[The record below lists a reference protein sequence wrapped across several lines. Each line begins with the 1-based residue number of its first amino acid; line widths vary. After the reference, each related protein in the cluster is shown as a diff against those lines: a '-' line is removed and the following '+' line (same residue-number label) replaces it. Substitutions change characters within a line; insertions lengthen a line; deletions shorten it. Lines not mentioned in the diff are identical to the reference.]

1 MKGKR
6 ILTLFASICIAL
18 VFIAGNVNADPPEF
32 QVPSVYPTIQAGINA
47 AEAAGGGIVRV
58 APGTYNV
65 ASGEMFP
72 IIMKDGVQLIG
83 EGVCIIDAGEAGS
96 VFLCNNVGS
105 SAKIEG
111 FEITNGDASWG
122 GAIYIFRSSLTI
134 TNNVISGNGTIDERG
149 SYGTYWGTI
158 YCRESSPTISNNI
171 ITENIAFYGGGIFC
185 EYPDASNN
193 NPVIIDNVIRGND
206 AQNGAAIAFMCCS
219 PTIVNNVITGND
231 AKFSAGGIMCGSF
244 YNNSLPPVTIA
255 NNIIAGNIAT
265 YGGGIY
271 CFFDSPSHITNN
283 TITENS
289 ASSFG
294 GGIYW
299 RPDSRSSITNNIIA
313 ENSASTG
320 GGGIDGTYSWLSK
333 ITFND
338 VWNNTPYNFY
348 PYWEPPEGQKNISEN
363 PLFVDPD
370 AGDYHLQSESPCI
383 DVGNNIAPGIQ
394 AFDFEGDN
402 RIVGEA
408 VDLGVDEFTN
418 TPPVADAGPDQVVS
432 ADLNCQATVILDASG
447 SSDADGDT
455 LTYLWSGPFEDSD
468 EQILTVTLGLGENI
482 ITLTVSDGI
491 DTDTDEVVITVE
503 DVTPPSFDAISATP
517 NVLWPPN
524 HNMVPVFLSVSASDN
539 CDQNLSFQIINV
551 SSNEPENGLGDGDTE
566 PDWEITGDLT
576 VNLRAERSGKGTGR
590 VYTIMVRCVDHVG
603 NYSDR
608 QVTVTV
614 PHDKGIKK
622 KETKKKKK

>member
-6 ILTLFASICIAL
+6 IFTLFASVCIAL
-18 VFIAGNVNADPPEF
+18 VFIAGNVNAQLPEF
-32 QVPSVYPTIQAGINA
+32 DVPSTLYPTIQDGIDA
-47 AEAAGGGIVRV
+47 VDPAIGGIVRV
-58 APGTYNV
+58 APGTYNA
-65 ASGEMFP
+65 ASDEVFP
-72 IIMKDGVQLIG
+72 IILPSGVELINAG
-83 EGVCIIDAGEAGS
+83 PGVCTIDAEFSGIVIVCTGDDSSKVEGFLIKNGGGS
-96 VFLCNNVGS
+96 VGGGIYCENGS
-105 SAKIEG
+105 SPI
-111 FEITNGDASWG
+111 I
-122 GAIYIFRSSLTI
+122 
-134 TNNVISGNGTIDERG
+134 V
-149 SYGTYWGTI
+149 
-158 YCRESSPTISNNI
+158 NNI
-171 ITENIAFYGGGIFC
+171 IFGSNVSYSGGGITCYTYSFPLIANNIIIGNRAGYYGGGIYC
-185 EYPDASNN
+185 YYS
-193 NPVIIDNVIRGND
+193 
-206 AQNGAAIAFMCCS
+206 S
-219 PTIVNNVITGND
+219 PTIVNNTIVANTGG
-231 AKFSAGGIMCGSF
+231 SSGGGIYLYRLC
-244 YNNSLPPVTIA
+244 YPVIA
-255 NNIIAGNIAT
+255 NNIIFKNSAGSN
-265 YGGGIY
+265 GGGIF
-271 CFFDSPSHITNN
+271 CFLSPNN
-283 TITENS
+283 PTIS
-289 ASSFG
+289 
-294 GGIYW
+294 Y
-299 RPDSRSSITNNIIA
+299 NNV
-313 ENSASTG
+313 
-320 GGGIDGTYSWLSK
+320 Y
-333 ITFND
+333 
-338 VWNNTPYNFY
+338 NNTPL
-348 PYWEPPEGQKNISEN
+348 PYVNCPPAIEDMSESPEFVFFDDEG
-363 PLFVDPD
+363 VDYL
-370 AGDYHLQSESPCI
+370 AYDYHLQSGSPCI
-383 DVGNNIAPGIQ
+383 DAGDNFAPGIQ

-455 LTYLWSGPFEDSD
+455 LTYLWLGPFEDSD

-576 VNLRAERSGKGTGR
+576 INLRAERSGKGTGR

-608 QVTVTV
+608 QVNVTV